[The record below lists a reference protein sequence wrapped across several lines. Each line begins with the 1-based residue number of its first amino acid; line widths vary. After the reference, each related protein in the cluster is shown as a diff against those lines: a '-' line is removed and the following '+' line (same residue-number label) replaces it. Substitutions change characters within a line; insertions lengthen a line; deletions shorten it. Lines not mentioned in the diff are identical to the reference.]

1 MPSITFFFGLEP
13 LIGKQVGSQAS
24 ANPPTLE
31 LKGPN
36 VMANQGTQ
44 GGSSEQHRKAGEQ
57 SHKND
62 GKDEKQKS
70 SGTGS
75 SSSGKGKEDDKR
87 TGGSDSGR
95 GNRK

>member
-1 MPSITFFFGLEP
+1 
-13 LIGKQVGSQAS
+13 
-24 ANPPTLE
+24 
-31 LKGPN
+31 
-36 VMANQGTQ
+36 MANQGTQ

-57 SHKND
+57 SHKNA
-62 GKDEKQKS
+62 GRDEKQKS

-87 TGGSDSGR
+87 AGGSGSG